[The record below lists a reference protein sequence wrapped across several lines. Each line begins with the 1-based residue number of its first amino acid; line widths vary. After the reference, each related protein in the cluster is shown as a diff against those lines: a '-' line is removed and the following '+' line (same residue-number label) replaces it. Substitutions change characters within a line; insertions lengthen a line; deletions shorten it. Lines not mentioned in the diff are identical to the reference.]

1 MQRAR
6 HLSHRP
12 SIWRV
17 AGRGASAIDRH
28 LFFGWRPR
36 ASPRSIARRAASFS
50 SAESLCARERS
61 NWFDMYLR
69 WGVLRLCGCAEYAF
83 RPASGWGLQPTE
95 QDTCPGMRT
104 GGAWAS
110 QRGRGMRN
118 PPYTMLTRHD
128 AVVRRVGRCEKPR
141 GPSQDSLVGMR
152 SATACVRPRVRL
164 HDALEWRASVASVL
178 VSDGGGCVMCTSS
191 GVLVEHACD
200 WLMVVRTYL
209 RGQQHHH
216 RPGRMTHRRG
226 TAAAADVRRAAQCA
240 CCTCATVRVCNLELR
255 RERKR
260 ARHGGLTWAA
270 DPIRSG

>member
-1 MQRAR
+1 MWM
-6 HLSHRP
+6 RP
-12 SIWRV
+12 
-17 AGRGASAIDRH
+17 
-28 LFFGWRPR
+28 
-36 ASPRSIARRAASFS
+36 
-50 SAESLCARERS
+50 CAP
-61 NWFDMYLR
+61 
-69 WGVLRLCGCAEYAF
+69 EYAF
-83 RPASGWGLQPTE
+83 RCLPRVGVYNQPNRIPAQGCELVVHRRARE
-95 QDTCPGMRT
+95 L
-104 GGAWAS
+104 GA
-110 QRGRGMRN
+110 MRN

-178 VSDGGGCVMCTSS
+178 VSDGFGCVMCTSS

-270 DPIRSG
+270 DPIRAG